1 MAIINQATKELQL
14 KIVYYGPA
22 MCGKTTNLVQ
32 VHDHVQTAQ
41 GNKGKLVSLATSSDR
56 TLFFD
61 FLPIEAM
68 AIKGFRTK
76 FQLYTVPGQV
86 IYNTT
91 RQLVLR
97 GVDGIVFVADS
108 QYNKMAENVESFANL
123 VENLK
128 TLKLD
133 LADIPYVLQYNKRDL
148 QNVAPTSMRACVQ
161 RAASRRGTS
170 ESASCWS
177 SAGRRPSPPATTRPS
192 TLRTFVSTAPTRPSN
207 AIATTARAVY
217 GPIPGRLSRPAT
229 SRGRR
234 PAWSSTTRRAVRW
247 RFSARRL

>member
-1 MAIINQATKELQL
+1 MAIINQAAKELQV

-22 MCGKTTNLVQ
+22 MGGKTTNLMKVHENVQ
-32 VHDHVQTAQ
+32 GVQE
-41 GNKGKLVSLATSSDR
+41 KGRLVSLATSSDR

-68 AIKGFRTK
+68 SIKGFKTK

-108 QYNKMAENVESFANL
+108 QYDKMAENVESFANM
-123 VENLK
+123 EDNLK
-128 TLKLD
+128 ALKLN

-148 QNVAPTSMRACVQ
+148 ADVAPVEYMEFLLNNRAVQ
-161 RAASRRGTS
+161 VPSFEASAVRTEGVFETLNAITRLMLHKFINQGIRAA
-170 ESASCWS
+170 A
-177 SAGRRPSPPATTRPS
+177 
-192 TLRTFVSTAPTRPSN
+192 
-207 AIATTARAVY
+207 
-217 GPIPGRLSRPAT
+217 
-229 SRGRR
+229 
-234 PAWSSTTRRAVRW
+234 
-247 RFSARRL
+247 

>member
-1 MAIINQATKELQL
+1 MALINQASKEIQV

-22 MCGKTTNLVQ
+22 LCGKTTNLVK
-32 VHDHVQTAQ
+32 VHENVQTS
-41 GNKGKLVSLATSSDR
+41 GDKGKLVSLANQTSDR

-68 AIKGFRTK
+68 SIKGYKTK

-108 QYNKMAENVESFANL
+108 QYDKMQENVESFANL
-123 VENLK
+123 EENLRA
-128 TLKLD
+128 LRLN

-148 QNVAPTSMRACVQ
+148 PNPAPVEYLDFLLNNRDVQ
-161 RAASRRGTS
+161 VPSFEAAAPKCEGVFETLNMITRMLLHKLLSQT
-170 ESASCWS
+170 SASK
-177 SAGRRPSPPATTRPS
+177 PA
-192 TLRTFVSTAPTRPSN
+192 A
-207 AIATTARAVY
+207 AAV
-217 GPIPGRLSRPAT
+217 A
-229 SRGRR
+229 
-234 PAWSSTTRRAVRW
+234 
-247 RFSARRL
+247 

>member
-1 MAIINQATKELQL
+1 MAIINQATKELQV

-32 VHDHVQTAQ
+32 VHEHVQTTS

-68 AIKGFRTK
+68 TIRGFKTK

-91 RQLVLR
+91 RQPVLR

-108 QYNKMAENVESFANL
+108 QFEKMPENVESFQNL
-123 VENLK
+123 VDNLHSQ
-128 TLKLD
+128 KLN
-133 LADIPYVLQYNKRDL
+133 LEEIPYVLQYNKRAL
-148 QNVAPTSMRACVQ
+148 PNVAPIEYMEFLLNNRDNQV
-161 RAASRRGTS
+161 
-170 ESASCWS
+170 
-177 SAGRRPSPPATTRPS
+177 PS
-192 TLRTFVSTAPTRPSN
+192 
-207 AIATTARAVY
+207 
-217 GPIPGRLSRPAT
+217 
-229 SRGRR
+229 
-234 PAWSSTTRRAVRW
+234 
-247 RFSARRL
+247 FSATAHTGEGVFDTLNMITRLLLHKFINQNAA

>member
-1 MAIINQATKELQL
+1 MAIINQATKELQV

-22 MCGKTTNLVQ
+22 KCGKTTNLEQVHSNVQ
-32 VHDHVQTAQ
+32 VA
-41 GNKGKLVSLATSSDR
+41 NPESKGKMVSLATSSDR

-68 AIKGFRTK
+68 SIKGYKTK

-108 QYNKMAENVESFANL
+108 QYDKMAENVESFANL
-123 VENLK
+123 EENLR
-128 TLKLD
+128 TLKLN

-148 QNVAPTSMRACVQ
+148 PNIAPAEYLEFLLNNREVQVPSFVAT
-161 RAASRRGTS
+161 ASRCEGVFETLNMITRMLLHKFIN
-170 ESASCWS
+170 E
-177 SAGRRPSPPATTRPS
+177 AGRRVA
-192 TLRTFVSTAPTRPSN
+192 
-207 AIATTARAVY
+207 
-217 GPIPGRLSRPAT
+217 
-229 SRGRR
+229 
-234 PAWSSTTRRAVRW
+234 
-247 RFSARRL
+247 

>member
-1 MAIINQATKELQL
+1 MAIINQATKELQV

-22 MCGKTTNLVQ
+22 LGGKTTNLVQ

-61 FLPIEAM
+61 FLPIEAL
-68 AIKGFRTK
+68 AIKGFKTK

-97 GVDGIVFVADS
+97 GVDGLVFVADS
-108 QYNKMAENVESFANL
+108 QYDKMEENVKSFTNL
-123 VENLK
+123 EENLK
-128 TLKLD
+128 TLNLS

-148 QNVAPTSMRACVQ
+148 PNVAPVEYMDFLLNNREVEVPSF
-161 RAASRRGTS
+161 
-170 ESASCWS
+170 SASASKCE
-177 SAGRRPSPPATTRPS
+177 GVFE
-192 TLRTFVSTAPTRPSN
+192 TLNMISRILLHKFISDSN
-207 AIATTARAVY
+207 RKAA
-217 GPIPGRLSRPAT
+217 
-229 SRGRR
+229 
-234 PAWSSTTRRAVRW
+234 
-247 RFSARRL
+247 